1 MSCGGRGDGFLLSLS
16 VAPRSCCP
24 TIIAKRDAVSLE
36 YARWPVDQL
45 PTVCGLS
52 ACLAPKISETHHRT
66 LYPRTEMANLIK
78 KMLEDSGL
86 SFGDSTDPQKKGV
99 YLRFGQ

>member
-1 MSCGGRGDGFLLSLS
+1 
-16 VAPRSCCP
+16 
-24 TIIAKRDAVSLE
+24 
-36 YARWPVDQL
+36 
-45 PTVCGLS
+45 
-52 ACLAPKISETHHRT
+52 
-66 LYPRTEMANLIK
+66 MANLIK